1 LLSGP
6 FCSLRIAKAYRW
18 IIATTGSITLS
29 CAIGAV
35 VGSMTDSAFLGYLI
49 GVCLSIATLGL
60 AQGRVLGH
68 LTVVAWFAVTLI
80 GIVSG
85 AGVGFLASIPAEM
98 VISQQVSGG
107 WETLGT
113 IVIGMALAG
122 SSGCKHLRSNYW
134 QGANCATE
142 MG

>member
-1 LLSGP
+1 
-6 FCSLRIAKAYRW
+6 
-18 IIATTGSITLS
+18 
-29 CAIGAV
+29 
-35 VGSMTDSAFLGYLI
+35 MTDSAFLGYLI

-98 VISQQVSGG
+98 VISQQVGEG
-107 WETLGT
+107 WEKLGT

-122 SSGCKHLRSNYW
+122 STV
-134 QGANCATE
+134 GASIFGAIT
-142 MG
+142 GRALIVLLKWGDPFG